1 MQNLEKGALPLR
13 EAIERLEAQVLELS
27 NRRMSPPISFSGDG
41 STTAFTLPRGKTPWQ
56 VFHENDYQI
65 KGSGDDYTTSF
76 DGFDWTVTFIV
87 APGAGTAIN
96 VYPEELV

>member
-1 MQNLEKGALPLR
+1 MQQFEKGGVELR
-13 EAIERLEAQVLELS
+13 NAIERMEAQIFALS
-27 NRRMSPPISFSGDG
+27 NRRMPPPISFSGDG

-65 KGSGDDYTTSF
+65 KGDGDDYTTSF
-76 DGFDWTVTFIV
+76 DGFDWTVNFVV